1 LFYDDVVADKGRRR
15 LGVLNKFFLFFYLQL
30 FEWMKENDKLSAPTY
45 TSFFSVLGKGGR
57 VEKALHVFN
66 DLPLDSDIRRN
77 VYVCNSVLSTL
88 VYNGKVD
95 KAFRLFEQLKQ
106 EGLKPDIITYSTVN
120 HGISFPALLAY
131 SISLSML
138 LPVFDWYHLL
148 LIHLGMYLKDFILIP
163 VGYEY

>member
-1 LFYDDVVADKGRRR
+1 
-15 LGVLNKFFLFFYLQL
+15 
-30 FEWMKENDKLSAPTY
+30 MKDNDKLSAPTY

-66 DLPLDSDIRRN
+66 DLPLDNDIRRN
-77 VYVCNSVLSTL
+77 VYVCNSVLNTL

-120 HGISFPALLAY
+120 HGISFRALLANN
-131 SISLSML
+131 ISLRML
-138 LPVFDWYHLL
+138 LPVFD
-148 LIHLGMYLKDFILIP
+148 
-163 VGYEY
+163 

>member
-1 LFYDDVVADKGRRR
+1 MMCWLIRGGDWGFSTSR
-15 LGVLNKFFLFFYLQL
+15 VLVYLQL

-120 HGISFPALLAY
+120 HGISFPAVLGN

-138 LPVFDWYHLL
+138 LSVFGWYYLL
-148 LIHLGMYLKDFILIP
+148 LIHSDMCL
-163 VGYEY
+163 